1 MSWRVELT
9 DSQVRFGPQPTEWHL
24 VKFHVIP
31 EEGGGPG
38 FLWSSAPCHSSRNG
52 QHGGRD
58 QAVFRPGE
66 LQGPVCGLTDDRQS
80 LDLMSIGSIL
90 PAPLLQEPKDL
101 EEDRDSGSAFSAP
114 GRGPSGKLHA
124 GEKESGLGREMC

>member
-1 MSWRVELT
+1 M
-9 DSQVRFGPQPTEWHL
+9 
-24 VKFHVIP
+24 KFHVIT

-38 FLWSSAPCHSSRNG
+38 FLWSSGPCHSSRYG

-66 LQGPVCGLTDDRQS
+66 FRGPVCGLTVDKHS
-80 LDLMSIGSIL
+80 LGLMSPGSIL
-90 PAPLLQEPKDL
+90 LAPLLQAPEDL
-101 EEDRDSGSAFSAP
+101 EEDGHSGSASSAP

-124 GEKESGLGREMC
+124 GETESGLGREMC

>member
-1 MSWRVELT
+1 MKFRVIT
-9 DSQVRFGPQPTEWHL
+9 
-24 VKFHVIP
+24 

-38 FLWSSAPCHSSRNG
+38 FLWSSGPCHSSRNG

-66 LQGPVCGLTDDRQS
+66 LRGLMCGLTGDKHS
-80 LDLMSIGSIL
+80 LDLMSTSSIL
-90 PAPLLQEPKDL
+90 PAPLLQEPEDL
-101 EEDRDSGSAFSAP
+101 EEDGHSGLASSAP
-114 GRGPSGKLHA
+114 GWGPSGKLRA